1 MTTRQWDAAGSA
13 DGVGRGYNTGVMLL
27 HNEPTIAQRV
37 IQLAIDS
44 LTEHL
49 VNGTDLEPAKQQVLS
64 TQGRLIVMGV
74 GKSGH
79 IARKLAS
86 TFASTG
92 TTAAYIHP
100 TEAMHGDLGMVT
112 KADTILALSQSGE
125 SDELTALLP
134 MLRSRAAGIIAMTGN
149 ASSSLANSADIVI
162 DTAVSREACPH
173 NLAPT
178 TSTLVALAL
187 GDALAI
193 SVMEA
198 RQFSRQ
204 DYAQLHPAGSLG
216 RRLMLTVND
225 IMRSGDDVAVVNCTT
240 TVGEVIEVITR
251 ARAGLACVVDATG
264 VLVGVLSDGDIRRIF
279 LKLGP
284 SAWTSPVDGAMC
296 KTPATIVGNPLAYDT
311 LIVFELGPSPIG
323 DIPVVDG
330 AGHPL
335 GVLTLKDLIRSG
347 IVPHG

>member
-1 MTTRQWDAAGSA
+1 MN
-13 DGVGRGYNTGVMLL
+13 VL
-27 HNEPTIAQRV
+27 HNEPTVAQRV
-37 IQLAIDS
+37 IQLAIDA
-44 LTEHL
+44 LTDHL
-49 VNGTDLEPAKQQVLS
+49 LNGTDLEQAKQQVLS

-92 TTAAYIHP
+92 TTAMYIHP
-100 TEAMHGDLGMVT
+100 TEALHGDLGMVT
-112 KADTILALSQSGE
+112 KMDTILALSQSGE

-134 MLRSRAAGIIAMTGN
+134 MLRRRAAGIIAMTGN
-149 ASSSLANSADIVI
+149 AASSLAKSADTVI
-162 DTAVSREACPH
+162 YTAVTREACPH

-178 TSTLVALAL
+178 TSTVVALTI

-198 RQFSRQ
+198 RKFSRQ
-204 DYAQLHPAGSLG
+204 DYAQVHPAGSLG
-216 RRLMLTVND
+216 RRLMLRVND
-225 IMRSGDDVAVVNCTT
+225 VMRSADDVAIVKCTT

-251 ARAGLACVVDATG
+251 ARAGLACVVDTAG

-284 SAWTSPVDGAMC
+284 SAWTSTVDGAMG
-296 KTPATIVGNPLAYDT
+296 KTPATITGNPLAYDAR
-311 LIVFELGPSPIG
+311 IAFELGPSPIG
-323 DIPVVDG
+323 DIPVVDPDG
-330 AGHPL
+330 RPV

-347 IVPHG
+347 IVPYG